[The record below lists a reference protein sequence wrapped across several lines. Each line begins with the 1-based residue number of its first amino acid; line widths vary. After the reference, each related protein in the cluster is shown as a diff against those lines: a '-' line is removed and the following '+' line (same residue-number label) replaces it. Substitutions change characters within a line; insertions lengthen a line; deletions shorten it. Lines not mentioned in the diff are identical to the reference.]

1 MVGWLF
7 IISYTLY
14 LTMFNSLTL
23 ISTKWGILHIVLSTL
38 SNFLVNIGLSFI
50 DDLATK
56 PGFAKLNY
64 FSMGLGFSPIAQI
77 SLSLF
82 LSQFRYVQYSLQH
95 ADDDVATILDSS
107 FEVGIASSYAGR
119 INCLLLCM

>member
-14 LTMFNSLTL
+14 LTMFDSLTL
-23 ISTKWGILHIVLSTL
+23 ISTKWGILHTVLASISNIV
-38 SNFLVNIGLSFI
+38 VNIGLSFI
-50 DDLATK
+50 NGIATK
-56 PGFAKLNY
+56 PGFANLNY

-77 SLSLF
+77 SVSLF

-119 INCLLLCM
+119 TNYLLLCM